1 MISFNIYRISERH
14 ILILLPLL
22 LLFSYSFVT
31 LTLCNLMNCSTAG
44 LPFLDYLP
52 EFAQTHI
59 HWVNDS
65 IQPSHPLLPPSSAL
79 NLFQH
84 QVSSY
89 QVAKELELQ
98 LQHQSFQWIFRT
110 DFLLDWLVETPCSP
124 RDSQESSPKPQ
135 FKSINSSALSFLYG
149 PTLTSIHD
157 YWKNHNFD

>member
-44 LPFLDYLP
+44 FPFLDYLP

-65 IQPSHPLLPPSSAL
+65 IQPSHPLSPPSPPTL
-79 NLFQH
+79 NFSQHQGLFQWVGSSH
-84 QVSSY
+84 QV
-89 QVAKELELQ
+89 VKVLELQ
-98 LQHQSFQWIFRT
+98 LQYQPFQWMFRVY
-110 DFLLDWLVETPCSP
+110 FLYDWPCCP
-124 RDSQESSPKPQ
+124 RVSQESSPAPQ
-135 FKSINSSALSFLYG
+135 VKSNSSLVLSLLYG
-149 PTLTSIHD
+149 PALTFVHD
-157 YWKNHNFD
+157 